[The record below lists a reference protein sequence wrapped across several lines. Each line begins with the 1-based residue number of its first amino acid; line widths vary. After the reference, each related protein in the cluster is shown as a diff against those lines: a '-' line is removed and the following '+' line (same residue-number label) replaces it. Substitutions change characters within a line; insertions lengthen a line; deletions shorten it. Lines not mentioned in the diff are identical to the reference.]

1 MTVNTINTM
10 TSVVVVVAKSPP
22 PVSDHIEP
30 SNRPAPAPA
39 PALDCF
45 DGHAKLKVI

>member
-30 SNRPAPAPA
+30 SNRPALAPA
-39 PALDCF
+39 RDCF
-45 DGHAKLKVI
+45 DGPAKLKVI

>member
-30 SNRPAPAPA
+30 SNRPVPA

-45 DGHAKLKVI
+45 DGPAKLKVI